1 IALVWPLQALRYRV
15 LSLRACTPGAEG
27 RAESGGPPLKVTVR
41 ETGRR
46 TTAMVWNDPAIR
58 GALSRYLD
66 VAENQHPAKFSIA
79 ATVHRRA
86 TNSYEP
92 TRRARIRRRRY
103 CRGEVPNQR
112 LNVRKATPPPAKAP
126 QLYAPPPNPEQPP

>member
-1 IALVWPLQALRYRV
+1 MIARHARQ
-15 LSLRACTPGAEG
+15 
-27 RAESGGPPLKVTVR
+27 
-41 ETGRR
+41 TG
-46 TTAMVWNDPAIR
+46 PAIR

-66 VAENQHPAKFSIA
+66 VAENEHPTKFSIA
-79 ATVHRRA
+79 ATAHRRT

-112 LNVRKATPPPAKAP
+112 LDVRKK
-126 QLYAPPPNPEQPP
+126 LLKSRKPNR